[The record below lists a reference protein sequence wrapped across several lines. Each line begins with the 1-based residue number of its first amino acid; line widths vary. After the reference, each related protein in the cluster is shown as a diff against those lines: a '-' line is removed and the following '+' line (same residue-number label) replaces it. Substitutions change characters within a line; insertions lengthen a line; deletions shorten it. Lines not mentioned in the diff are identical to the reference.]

1 MAERLKRGLDVA
13 PEYFD
18 ESTVYFSDIV
28 SFTTLASESSP
39 MQIVDLLN
47 DLYSMFD
54 DVIAKFDAYK
64 VIKAYMYIHSDTSY
78 GGKIGVL
85 LSGTDLMFLGGND
98 W

>member
-1 MAERLKRGLDVA
+1 MADRLKLGLDVA

-54 DVIAKFDAYK
+54 GVIAKFDAYK
-64 VIKAYMYIHSDTSY
+64 VSEAYVHKANKT
-78 GGKIGVL
+78 V
-85 LSGTDLMFLGGND
+85 
-98 W
+98 